1 MRLSKTLYL
10 IWNILSYRLNHL
22 TGVEQMPDIYTAD
35 VFVYLINIG
44 WDQHRLHSY
53 RTDKGY
59 LLYQNSHIDSV
70 RVFPI
75 DSDYTYI
82 RCSTTPETRQ
92 SEDPYMTWLL
102 VKSDGRILSGGC
114 SCVA

>member
-1 MRLSKTLYL
+1 MDIRRRTVGDRTLPSVSEVKSSDWSGDL
-10 IWNILSYRLNHL
+10 K
-22 TGVEQMPDIYTAD
+22 QMPDIYTAD

-75 DSDYTYI
+75 DSITLI
-82 RCSTTPETRQ
+82 FVAAPPQKPVNQKTP
-92 SEDPYMTWLL
+92 
-102 VKSDGRILSGGC
+102 I
-114 SCVA
+114 